1 MRWILGVLAVLVA
14 LVVVIVA
21 IGYALPV
28 KHVASR
34 QARFPQSPDKVFAV
48 ITNVADFPAWRPSV
62 KRVEVLP
69 ANNGRTRFREIG
81 SDGSILYETDSVVE
95 GTRLVN
101 RIADP
106 SLPFGGGWIYDL
118 APDGNGTRLTI
129 TEDGEVYNAVFRFV
143 SRFIMGHTRTIDQYL
158 ADLRK
163 RLDAV

>member
-1 MRWILGVLAVLVA
+1 MRWVLGVLAVLVA

-34 QARFPQSPDKVFAV
+34 QARLPQSPDKVFAL
-48 ITNVADFPAWRPSV
+48 ITNVQDFPAWRPSV

-69 ANNGRTRFREIG
+69 ANNGRSRFREIG

-95 GTRLVN
+95 GKRLVN

-106 SLPFGGGWIYDL
+106 SLPFGGRWIYDL
-118 APDGNGTRLTI
+118 APNGNGTLLTI
-129 TEDGEVYNAVFRFV
+129 TEEGEVYNPVFRFV

-158 ADLRK
+158 TDLRK
-163 RLDAV
+163 RIEKA